1 MEGSSGSDRTVR
13 LTPNYVLMKINRY
26 ICRSVVSL
34 WTFPRITHAVR
45 LLPPP
50 PPLLSNSLPSFVLS
64 RYLCALRHL
73 FDSLKGIPVSICL
86 FRFIPFSFP
95 LSLSLSR
102 FHPAR
107 LGLGIQHPSRLP
119 LGAPLRSKL
128 NNQFQSRKNLF

>member
-50 PPLLSNSLPSFVLS
+50 PPLLLSNSLPSFALS

-86 FRFIPFSFP
+86 FRFIPFS
-95 LSLSLSR
+95 LSLSLPR
-102 FHPAR
+102 FRSAR
-107 LGLGIQHPSRLP
+107 LGLRIQHPSRLP
-119 LGAPLRSKL
+119 LCAPLRSKL